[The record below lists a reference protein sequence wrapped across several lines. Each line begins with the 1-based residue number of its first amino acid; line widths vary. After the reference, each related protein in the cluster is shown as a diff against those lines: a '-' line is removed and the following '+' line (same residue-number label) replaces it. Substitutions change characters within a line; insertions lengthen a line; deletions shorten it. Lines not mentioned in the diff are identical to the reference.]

1 MRFFRSLPVVLL
13 PLVTTMLAVFPV
25 RAQGTAGEVRVY
37 DTVTGSFAP
46 LTAVAMSSPSRWKA
60 VDTAAGPH
68 AFAGD
73 AVIMTDKI
81 ATVFRKN
88 SAGAEAYA
96 RTATGWVRYASLI
109 PKGEQIAKSVD
120 TLTALKS
127 GKDEAVLEAVY
138 KTGGT
143 EALSVRFQMRS
154 ASGSLEVLPLK
165 NASHLLLEASAR
177 YAVLPST
184 TGAGLLVDP
193 MSIKTPETRVSGERW
208 ILHMIEQGDAIV
220 LCEWGGEETGVTAKV
235 GGPEDARVILSSE
248 IPLPKEGVR
257 ASGLLLKGA
266 WREKQVAGA
275 AGVQQTHVL
284 WRWPEPAPWAEASA
298 DAQAPG
304 AAARTKLAEFE
315 AQADAVAGGGTVPF
329 AVLLD
334 SGAVSDA
341 PLSSEA
347 MAGFRKWTKVEAD
360 DTAHTF
366 AGDAVVMN
374 DKIAVA
380 VRKNGTGA
388 ELYSREGNTFRPQAT
403 VSPSTNGA
411 VQKLASLKI
420 ESNADD
426 AVILNAAYA
435 TADGGTAGIRYEV
448 NMGQVFLKT
457 QPMDGTAKAV
467 VKAPS
472 RYAVLPD
479 FFADDI
485 IIDARGLP
493 SDHAELPSENFL
505 LHMTDGGNAIVI
517 TVWDNREQEVGVAVS
532 GTGNQ
537 RQIAATEVAYGEKGA
552 VWVAILAGQG
562 VWHEREIG
570 LDEKDRILPLNW
582 RTPYPAIWRVDFT
595 RSDRL
600 TDSWEMLSETGPGK
614 FKKHGLFTES
624 EDSWTIQDWWGSGAR
639 TRIASGLGRFQ
650 YPCWVDLNGQGFL
663 QPLKEG
669 IEFKG
674 PAVLY
679 PINRLAA
686 TPLEKHTLVDVVR
699 ATLGV
704 GPCQYILD
712 LEGQQEQA
720 AGWPTC
726 TVQDVLDEIYEK
738 NQQAAQREEVKQALK
753 NVVDFI
759 TMIRHRIDAYEKFGK
774 DMQAYLSD
782 AQTKDAAHAAFFG
795 EMLEIV
801 KEIDAHIAAS
811 KDKIKSIEVA
821 QKLAD
826 DFRAQVLND
835 DSSGAV
841 EKCKSFTS
849 QWVEIGGA
857 QDELVAECRKVV
869 KVLRQRAGMALA
881 QDESLGTAVGHIREQ
896 TQNMLRAPVNYE
908 AARH

>member
-1 MRFFRSLPVVLL
+1 MRFLRSLPIVIL
-13 PLVTTMLAVFPV
+13 PLLAAVLGVFPAQ
-25 RAQGTAGEVRVY
+25 AQGSAEGVRVF

-46 LTAVAMSSPSRWKA
+46 LTAVAMSSPSRWKV
-60 VDTAAGPH
+60 VDTAGGSH
-68 AFAGD
+68 TFAGD
-73 AVIMTDKI
+73 AVIMTDKN
-81 ATVFRKN
+81 AAVFRKN
-88 SAGAEAYA
+88 SGGAETYA
-96 RTATGWVRYASLI
+96 RSATGWVRYASLV
-109 PKGEQIAKSVD
+109 PKGEQIAKSVN
-120 TLTALKS
+120 ALSAVKT

-138 KTGGT
+138 KTAGT
-143 EALSVRFQMRS
+143 ETLTVRFQMRG
-154 ASGSLEVLPLK
+154 ASGVLEVLPVK
-165 NASHLLLEASAR
+165 GADRVLLDASAR

-184 TGAGLLVDP
+184 SGAGLLVDP
-193 MSIKTPETRVSGERW
+193 MSIKTPETQVDGERW
-208 ILHMIEQGDAIV
+208 VLHMIEQGDVIAM
-220 LCEWGGEETGVTAKV
+220 CEWSGEETSITAKA
-235 GGPEDARVILSSE
+235 GGPEDARVVLSSE
-248 IPLPKEGVR
+248 VPLTKEGVR

-275 AGVQQTHVL
+275 GGVQQTHVL
-284 WRWPEPAPWAEASA
+284 WRWPEPAPWA
-298 DAQAPG
+298 DTQAPG
-304 AAARTKLAEFE
+304 EAGRTKLAEFE
-315 AQADAVAGGGTVPF
+315 AQADAVAGGGAVPF

-334 SGAVSDA
+334 TGAASDA
-341 PLSSEA
+341 EISSEA
-347 MAGFRKWTKVEAD
+347 MAGFRKWSKVEAD
-360 DTAHTF
+360 DTAHAFT
-366 AGDAVVMN
+366 GDAVIMN
-374 DKIAVA
+374 DKIAMA

-403 VSPSTNGA
+403 VSPSAGGA
-411 VQKLASLKI
+411 VQKLALLKI

-426 AVILNAAYA
+426 TVVLNATYA
-435 TADGGTAGIRYEV
+435 TADSGTAGIRYEV
-448 NMGQVFLKT
+448 NMGQVFVKT
-457 QPMDGTAKAV
+457 QPMEGTAKAV

-505 LHMTDGGNAIVI
+505 LHMTDKGNAIVI
-517 TVWDNREQEVGVAVS
+517 TVWDNREQEVGVTLSGVS
-532 GTGNQ
+532 NQ
-537 RQIAATEVAYGEKGA
+537 RQIAATEIAYGEKGA
-552 VWVAILAGQG
+552 VWVALLAGQG
-562 VWHEREIG
+562 VWHDREIG
-570 LDEKDRILPLNW
+570 LEEKDRILPLNW
-582 RTPYPAIWRVDFT
+582 RTPYPAIWRVDVT

-600 TDSWEMLSETGPGK
+600 TDSWEMLSETAKGK

-624 EDSWTIQDWWGSGAR
+624 EDSWTIQDWWGSGER
-639 TRIASGLGRFQ
+639 TRIASGLGRFK

-738 NQQAAQREEVKQALK
+738 NQQAAQRAEVQQALK

-759 TMIRHRIDAYEKFGK
+759 TIIRHRIDAYEQFGK
-774 DMQAYLSD
+774 DMQAYLAD
-782 AQTKDAAHAAFFG
+782 AQAKDAAHAAFFG
-795 EMLEIV
+795 EMLAVV
-801 KEIDAHIAAS
+801 KEIDTHIAAS
-811 KDKIKSIEVA
+811 KDKIQSIEVA

-835 DSSGAV
+835 DSAGAF
-841 EKCKSFTS
+841 EKCKSFTA

-869 KVLRQRAGMALA
+869 KILRQRAGMALA
-881 QDESLGTAVGHIREQ
+881 QDEGLATVVGHIREQ